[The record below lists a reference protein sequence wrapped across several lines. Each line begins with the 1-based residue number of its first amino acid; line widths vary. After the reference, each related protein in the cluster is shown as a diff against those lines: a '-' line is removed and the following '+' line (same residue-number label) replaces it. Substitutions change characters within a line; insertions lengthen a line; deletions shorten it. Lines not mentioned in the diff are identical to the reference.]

1 MSQVCTYC
9 KEPREDKLSCCDENH
24 WEEEEEGQVYDPP
37 LTQTEEYLLRKQG
50 LQDFND
56 YWHQLD

>member
-9 KEPREDKLSCCDENH
+9 KELREDKLSCCDENH
-24 WEEEEEGQVYDPP
+24 WEEEEGQVYDPP
-37 LTQTEEYLLRKQG
+37 MTQTEEYLLLKQC